1 MRCVIFALF
10 LSFFLLL
17 VRKIKIILS
26 SSEQK
31 ERGDKT
37 RNVVV
42 LLSTVVGRVVTVVVT
57 RGVGVEREREREI
70 ER

>member
-1 MRCVIFALF
+1 MRCVIFALS
-10 LSFFLLL
+10 LSFFLL
-17 VRKIKIILS
+17 RKIKIILS
-26 SSEQK
+26 SSEQ

-42 LLSTVVGRVVTVVVT
+42 ELSTVVGRVVTVVVT